1 MKKADN
7 RRQKE
12 GEDGGHQ
19 CPMAANW
26 KKSAEKSGKGRKRA
40 EKSGKGQK
48 RVEMANKEERRQIK
62 KLITES
68 RKGGR

>member
-1 MKKADN
+1 VPN
-7 RRQKE
+7 RS
-12 GEDGGHQ
+12 
-19 CPMAANW
+19 NW

-62 KLITES
+62 KADN
-68 RKGGR
+68 RKQKRGKMKAISAQWQQL